1 MEKLLSTI
9 FDAVKQKRTIE
20 TVDTE
25 LKNAYRTQEK
35 ELLVYLSVG
44 NKYTR
49 AFVSMGRGKTLTDA
63 VNEAIESYLYYRS
76 RQLKPISVKLDI
88 VTEVLPGR
96 KEGSRINTKKHEIL
110 YRRGEDGF
118 AFSEDLRI
126 SFLPEEIEAYKMIQD
141 RFPVKENIFAAFEKH
156 PLLFDQK
163 AVKTLLTNEFMD
175 VFKIRTDSHYYD
187 ENGYLKLYRGHRFF
201 DDLSKDDLVNAIT
214 LAKDNYFKQAV
225 NSKGKIVYAYQPHN
239 GSQDTGYNIL
249 RHAGTT
255 YSMLEVHEMMPDENL
270 LAAAERGIRY
280 LNTKV
285 ENIKINGKQ
294 AQAVV
299 EKGAAK
305 LGGNGLA
312 IVCLAKYTELTG
324 DRQYVPLMQNLAVW
338 MGELQD
344 ESGKFATHKQKIST
358 GEDTGFVSH
367 YYPGEAILAMV
378 RLYKIDGNEKW
389 LDLAE
394 NEANYLITDRDK
406 KETIDT
412 IAHDHWLLYGL
423 NELYR
428 ERPKE
433 MYLKH
438 SFFVADAMVHAQ
450 RLDTKDYKREW
461 LGSYKQPGTP
471 RSTPTACRS
480 EGLGAAY
487 RLAMDNGYEE
497 KAAAYKAG
505 IHEGIKFQ
513 LQMQLRP
520 ESVLYYMNKR
530 LCLGAFHAGLK
541 NYELRNDYT
550 QHNISSLISYAGII
564 EK

>member
-9 FDAVKQKRTIE
+9 FDAVKKRTTIDA
-20 TVDTE
+20 VDTE
-25 LKNAYRTQEK
+25 LENAYRTDEG
-35 ELLVYLSVG
+35 ELIVYLSVG
-44 NKYTR
+44 NSYTR
-49 AFVSMGRGKTLTDA
+49 AFVTMGRGKTA
-63 VNEAIESYLYYRS
+63 AEAINEAIESYLEYRV
-76 RQLKPISVKLDI
+76 RHLKPISVKLDVI
-88 VTEVLPGR
+88 REVVPGR
-96 KEGSRINTKKHEIL
+96 KQGSRLNVKKDEIL

-126 SFLPEEIEAYKMIQD
+126 SFLPEEVEAYKMIQE
-141 RFPVKENIFAAFEKH
+141 RHLVKENAFLAFEKH

-175 VFKIRTDSHYYD
+175 VYKVRTHAHYYD
-187 ENGYLKLYRGHRFF
+187 KNGYLKLYRGHRFF
-201 DDLSKDDLVNAIT
+201 DDLNRDDLVNAIT
-214 LAKDNYFKQAV
+214 LAKNNYFKQAV

-239 GSQDTGYNIL
+239 GSQASGYNIL

-255 YSMLEVHEMMPDENL
+255 YSMLEVHEMMPDDRL
-270 LAAAERGIRY
+270 LDAAKRGINF
-280 LNTKV
+280 LKKKV
-285 ENIKINGKQ
+285 EDIEINGIK

-324 DRQYVPLMQNLAVW
+324 DRKHLELMQNLATW

-344 ESGKFATHKQKIST
+344 ESGKFAVHKQKVAT
-358 GEDTGFVSH
+358 GENTGFISH

-378 RLYKIDGNEKW
+378 RLYKIDGDEKW
-389 LDLAE
+389 LDFAE

-406 KETIDT
+406 TETIDT

-428 ERPKE
+428 ERPKD

-438 SFFVADAMVHAQ
+438 SFFIADAMIHAQ
-450 RLDTKDYKREW
+450 RLDTNEYSREW
-461 LGSYKQPGTP
+461 IGSYKQPGTP

-487 RLAMDNGYEE
+487 RLAMDHGYED
-497 KAAAYKAG
+497 KAASYKAG

-520 ESVLYYMNKR
+520 ESVMYYMNKR

-550 QHNISSLISYAGII
+550 QHNISSLISYAGIL